1 MKGVVLNK
9 FLNNLKEQAEANP
22 MAALVIGTA
31 VLTAAGKFIDASGA
45 AVGRRAYARQVDNSI
60 KKHQS

>member
-1 MKGVVLNK
+1 LNK
-9 FLNNLKEQAEANP
+9 FLNNLKAQAEANP

-60 KKHQS
+60 KKHQP

>member
-1 MKGVVLNK
+1 MEQFIK
-9 FLNNLKEQAEANP
+9 NLKAQAEANP

-45 AVGRRAYARQVDNSI
+45 AVGRRAYAKQIDAKLKNTN
-60 KKHQS
+60 

>member
-1 MKGVVLNK
+1 MEK
-9 FLNNLKEQAEANP
+9 FINNLKAQAEANP

-45 AVGRRAYARQVDNSI
+45 AVGRRAYAKQIDAKLKNTP
-60 KKHQS
+60 Q